1 MVFALLVRDDKKGR
15 PFEQQ
20 HLRVETERMYLILWP
35 SNCQGWIKLAINQV
49 SEKGGEWNYE
59 WTDEVINDGRNK
71 RKQFG
76 IRPKDFGHNNL
87 IGVNDVG
94 KLGEVL
100 FEDVNVWNEEID
112 DGRPSFVKSLVPN
125 GRSEAGAIQRLKRR
139 NGYFDN
145 SPSQ

>member
-1 MVFALLVRDDKKGR
+1 MLPRIFDVDESCCGGNGGIRSHHHHVSVRSEKVDESSKSRVPDFHGLKVGGQFAAGEFKLLDDIGNLLKSMNITMVFALLVRDDKKGR

-20 HLRVETERMYLILWP
+20 H
-35 SNCQGWIKLAINQV
+35 
-49 SEKGGEWNYE
+49 
-59 WTDEVINDGRNK
+59 
-71 RKQFG
+71 
-76 IRPKDFGHNNL
+76 L

-125 GRSEAGAIQRLKRR
+125 GRSEAGAIQRL
-139 NGYFDN
+139 G
-145 SPSQ
+145 